1 MKGYLP
7 SEFLSYGKHWIS
19 DSDVEAV
26 VRTLRSDRLTQGPAV
41 EEFEQAIALAV
52 GSRYCVAVANGT
64 AALHLSVAA
73 LRIPPGHSGITSPI
87 TFAASANCMAYC
99 GLRPAFADIDEETA
113 CVDPLELERHID
125 DSTKLLIPVHFAG
138 VPANMSRIG
147 TLARMNGLRVIEDA
161 AHALGSRYA
170 DGSQVGSCSNSDLT
184 VFSFHAVKTITTGEG
199 GAITTNDAGLYE
211 RLLLLRTHGITR
223 IPRLLEKNPG
233 PWYYEMH
240 ALGYNYRLTDIQ
252 AALGTSQIARLEFLV
267 SRRREIA
274 KRYDKAFSR
283 LAWIRRGNEPE
294 GVYSAYHLYVVRF
307 DFGAIGKDRAA
318 VMAELQSKEIGT
330 QVHYIP
336 VHLQPYYRD
345 AWGYSPGE
353 FPKAERFY
361 SSALSLPLYPKMSDD
376 DVGYVISA
384 VQALA
389 K

>member
-1 MKGYLP
+1 MTGYRP
-7 SEFLSYGKHWIS
+7 TEFLSYGKHWIN
-19 DSDVEAV
+19 DDDVEAV

-41 EEFEQAIALAV
+41 EQFEKGIADKV
-52 GSRYCVAVANGT
+52 GSKYCVAVANGT
-64 AALHLSVAA
+64 AALHLAVAA
-73 LRIPPGHSGITSPI
+73 LEIPRGRSGITSPI

-99 GLRPAFADIDEETA
+99 GLRPTFADVDEDTT

-125 DSTKLLIPVHFAG
+125 DSTKVMIPVHFAG
-138 VPANMSRIG
+138 VPADMAKIG
-147 TLARMNGLRVIEDA
+147 ALARMRGLRVIEDA

-170 DGSQVGSCSNSDLT
+170 DGSRVGSCNNSDLT

-199 GAITTNDAGLYE
+199 GAITTNDAGLHE

-252 AALGTSQIARLEFLV
+252 AALGTSQLARLESLV

-274 KRYDKAFSR
+274 KRYDEAFSR
-283 LAWIRRGNEPE
+283 LAWIRRGHEPE
-294 GVYSAYHLYVVRF
+294 GVYSAFHLYVVRIDF
-307 DFGAIGKDRAA
+307 DAIGKDRAA

-345 AWGYSPGE
+345 AWGHSIGDY
-353 FPKAERFY
+353 PKAERYY
-361 SSALSLPLYPKMSDD
+361 SSALSLPLYPKMSDS
-376 DVGYVISA
+376 DVGYVINA